1 MKKTL
6 NEEISRIKQ
15 VMGCCKGKIN
25 EDIEAGSQQEAQMI
39 QMAAQDIEEI
49 GITDDDLQMND
60 TSSLSEIKQKIADDV
75 INPFLKTANASD
87 LKQAIIGLKSLKN
100 NPPEEPVSDT
110 TTQGNQQPLNEQI
123 FGDDNSI
130 VSIFLESLKV
140 GFVVQGP
147 PGTAIFKA
155 LGWAPYVQIMTAWF
169 ILFAFKCYI
178 YNMFGNNTNNIIN
191 KLVQIITLDFKNI
204 FSSDPYVKGCG
215 LKFY

>member
-39 QMAAQDIEEI
+39 QMAAQDIEEM

-60 TSSLSEIKQKIADDV
+60 TPSLGEIKQKIADEV

-100 NPPEEPVSDT
+100 NPPEEPSST
-110 TTQGNQQPLNEQI
+110 TTQDSEQPLNENTSEGGLI
-123 FGDDNSI
+123 IDT
-130 VSIFLESLKV
+130 FLTALKIA
-140 GFVVQGP
+140 FVLGGP
-147 PGTAIFKA
+147 PGKAIYYT
-155 LGWAPYVQIMTAWF
+155 LGWYPFVGIMTGWLLLC
-169 ILFAFKCYI
+169 IFKCYI
-178 YNMFGNNTNNIIN
+178 YDLFGNNTNNIIN

>member
-39 QMAAQDIEEI
+39 QMAAQDIEEM

-60 TSSLSEIKQKIADDV
+60 TPSLGEIKQKIADEV

-100 NPPEEPVSDT
+100 NPPEEPSST
-110 TTQGNQQPLNEQI
+110 TTQDSEQLLNENTSEGGLI
-123 FGDDNSI
+123 IDT
-130 VSIFLESLKV
+130 FLDALKV
-140 GFVVQGP
+140 LFVVQGP
-147 PGTAIFKA
+147 PGIAIFKT